1 MLTIVAASLEV
12 LSKLAYWLGV
22 VALFVLGVAIAVVL
36 NVGVFTRYVMN
47 DPVIWSEE
55 LARFL
60 LIWITFVGASVA
72 VRKNEMLAFQFSR
85 TFVPQRY
92 TRLMQLTVS
101 LATIVFLVIFL
112 WFGFSSLSIYKLITS
127 SATSISLIWP
137 ASGMVVGGLFM
148 VIHLLAQ
155 IFNGTPAAEGEEST
169 HVM

>member
-1 MLTIVAASLEV
+1 MLSVVAAVLET

-22 VALFVLGVAIAVVL
+22 VVLFVLGVAIAVVL
-36 NVGVFTRYVMN
+36 NVGVFTRYVLN

-72 VRKNEMLAFQFSR
+72 VCKNEMLAFQFST

-92 TRLMQLTVS
+92 ARVMQLTVS
-101 LATIVFLVIFL
+101 LLTIAFLVIFL
-112 WFGFSSLSIYKLITS
+112 WFGLSSLAIYKLITS

-137 ASGMVVGGLFM
+137 ASGMVVGAAFM
-148 VIHLLAQ
+148 IVHILAQ
-155 IFNGTPAAEGEEST
+155 IFNGPPAAASDEST